1 MRPPKG
7 RNLSTRTKMS
17 APTPVGSDTL
27 GKVLSD
33 PGLEQRS
40 LDPAEI
46 PRPALAEAV
55 QAYLSAIPHHMRAS
69 EPIQCEISKAW
80 EFRFYR
86 VVVSILVETRTV
98 ARQRVPYRGWNI
110 PTKAKDETNINA
122 WSYSMPRKTLDD
134 TLEPKT
140 SIVADSQSLHDCTRC
155 SVTGWLDCQ
164 GCGAKGR
171 VTCTGCNGQ
180 GSFTCTACA
189 GAGQITK
196 TRVVVRQEKCK
207 NCAINT
213 VANILAVF
221 DDNPYT
227 RARACRTCG
236 GSGIRQWKE
245 DEQHTVDCRRCQT
258 TGKEACKPCKTTG
271 LVTCNGCTGKGEIGC
286 PDCDKCKRVVSYL
299 SVTQEH
305 RTLTAEEGAIPDLFT
320 ESISH
325 DDSRLFRAGAS
336 QPVFEDTAE
345 SVVLV
350 PYESAASTANVAGQ
364 IGRKSCGLVKKTR
377 DGKPKESRI
386 VQERVVLFQGL
397 SYGFQYLW
405 QGKGYKAVSRP
416 VDALTGK
423 PTGLVSHVSPAT
435 RWLCEQMRESQ
446 ALADSGDTRESALLL
461 GRCKE
466 VAACDHVCAQY
477 LREGIS
483 KLPEKVLEMSD
494 KVMFTFT
501 QILFFSSA
509 AGIVLVGLCLGF
521 LLNIVFPAILAAF
534 MAVVFLMLGIMFGRS
549 QADVASNKGVWSS
562 AMGLLRRRK

>member
-1 MRPPKG
+1 MSVASTAGINDLG
-7 RNLSTRTKMS
+7 R
-17 APTPVGSDTL
+17 
-27 GKVLSD
+27 VLSS

-40 LDPAEI
+40 LDSTEI
-46 PRPALAEAV
+46 PRPVLNEAV
-55 QAYLSAIPHHMRAS
+55 RAYLAAIPHHMRTETS
-69 EPIQCEISKAW
+69 FQCDISRVW

-110 PTKAKDETNINA
+110 PAKTKDESNIDA
-122 WSYSMPRKTLDD
+122 WSYSMPPKTLDD
-134 TLEPKT
+134 PLEPKT

-164 GCGAKGR
+164 GCNAKGR
-171 VTCTGCNGQ
+171 VTCHGCAGQ
-180 GSFTCTACA
+180 GRFTCTACS
-189 GAGQITK
+189 GKGQITK

-236 GSGIRQWKE
+236 GSGIRQWRE
-245 DEQHTVDCRRCQT
+245 NEQYTVDCKRCQT

-271 LVTCNGCTGKGEIGC
+271 LVTCTGCAGKGKVGC

-305 RTLTAEEGAIPDLFT
+305 KTLTAEDDAIPSAFAD
-320 ESISH
+320 SIKH
-325 DDSRLFRAGAS
+325 DDPRLFRAGAS
-336 QPVFEDTAE
+336 QLVFQDTAD
-345 SVVLV
+345 SVALA
-350 PYESAASTANVAGQ
+350 PYESVAATTTVAGQ
-364 IGRKSCGLVKKTR
+364 IGKKSSRLMRRTR
-377 DGKPKESRI
+377 DGKPTEARI
-386 VQERVVLFQGL
+386 VQERVALFQGL
-397 SYGFQYLW
+397 SYGLQYSW
-405 QGKGYKAVSRP
+405 QGKSYKAISRP
-416 VDALTGK
+416 VDTSSGR

-435 RWLCEQMRESQ
+435 RWLCEQMKEAQ
-446 ALADSGDTRESALLL
+446 ELADSGDDREAALLL

-466 VAACDHVCAQY
+466 VAAADHVCAKY
-477 LREGIS
+477 LRDGIS

-494 KVMFTFT
+494 KVMFTHT
-501 QILFFSSA
+501 QIMFFSSA
-509 AGIVLVGLCLGF
+509 AGIFVVGLCLGF
-521 LLNIVFPAILAAF
+521 VLNLALPAILATVL
-534 MAVVFLMLGIMFGRS
+534 AVMFLVMGVVLGRS

-562 AMGLLRRRK
+562 AMGLMRRRK

>member
-1 MRPPKG
+1 
-7 RNLSTRTKMS
+7 MS
-17 APTPVGSDTL
+17 VAISAEFDAF
-27 GKVLSD
+27 GKVLSS

-46 PRPALAEAV
+46 PRPVLTEAV
-55 QAYLSAIPHHMRAS
+55 RAYLAAIPHHMRTTD
-69 EPIQCEISKAW
+69 PILCEISRAW

-86 VVVSILVETRTV
+86 VVVSVLVETRTV

-110 PTKAKDETNINA
+110 PAKTKDESNINA

-134 TLEPKT
+134 ALELKT

-164 GCGAKGR
+164 GCSAKGR
-171 VTCTGCNGQ
+171 VTCTGCTGQ
-180 GSFTCTACA
+180 GRFTCTACS

-245 DEQHTVDCRRCQT
+245 NEQYTIDCKRCQT

-271 LVTCNGCTGKGEIGC
+271 MVACTGCTGKGKVGC

-305 RTLTAEEGAIPDLFT
+305 ETLTVDEDAIPEAFA
-320 ESISH
+320 ESIKH
-325 DDSRLFRAGAS
+325 DDSQLFRAGAT
-336 QPVFEDTAE
+336 QLVFQDTAD
-345 SVVLV
+345 SVVLSR
-350 PYESAASTANVAGQ
+350 YESAASATNFAGQ
-364 IGRKSCGLVKKTR
+364 IGKKSCRLVQKTR
-377 DGKPKESRI
+377 DSKPKEAQI
-386 VQERVVLFQGL
+386 VQERVALFQGL
-397 SYGFQYLW
+397 SYGFVYLW
-405 QGKGYKAVSRP
+405 KGNAYKAVTRP
-416 VDALTGK
+416 VHVRNNR

-435 RWLCEQMRESQ
+435 RWLCEQIAESQ
-446 ALADSGDTRESALLL
+446 AFAASGDTREAAMLL

-466 VAACDHVCAQY
+466 VAAADRVCAQV
-477 LREGIS
+477 LNDGMS

-494 KVMFTFT
+494 KVMLTFP

-509 AGIVLVGLCLGF
+509 GGILVVGVCLG
-521 LLNIVFPAILAAF
+521 LILNLAFPAILAVAA
-534 MAVVFLMLGIMFGRS
+534 AVIFVTMGIVFGRS
-549 QADVASNKGVWSS
+549 HADHASHKGTWQSVLN
-562 AMGLLRRRK
+562 LLRRR

>member
-1 MRPPKG
+1 
-7 RNLSTRTKMS
+7 MS
-17 APTPVGSDTL
+17 AAQSAGINAL
-27 GKVLSD
+27 GKVLSS
-33 PGLEQRS
+33 PGLEQRP
-40 LDPAEI
+40 LDPEEI
-46 PRPALAEAV
+46 PRPILTDAV
-55 QAYLSAIPHHMRAS
+55 RAYLAAIPHHMRTTD
-69 EPIQCEISKAW
+69 PFQCEISRAW

-110 PTKAKDETNINA
+110 PTKTKDESNINA

-134 TLEPKT
+134 AIEPKT

-155 SVTGWLDCQ
+155 AVTGWLDCQ
-164 GCGAKGR
+164 GCNAKGR
-171 VTCTGCNGQ
+171 VTCTGCAGQ
-180 GSFTCTACA
+180 GRFTCTACS
-189 GAGQITK
+189 GAGQIKK

-227 RARACRTCG
+227 RARVCRTCG
-236 GSGIRQWKE
+236 GSGIRQWRE
-245 DEQHTVDCRRCQT
+245 NEQYTVDCKRCQT

-271 LVTCNGCTGKGEIGC
+271 LVTCTGCTGKGKVGC

-299 SVTQEH
+299 AVTQEH
-305 RTLTAEEGAIPDLFT
+305 KTLTAEEDAFPEAFAELIK
-320 ESISH
+320 H
-325 DDSRLFRAGAS
+325 DDPRVFRAGAM
-336 QPVFEDTAE
+336 QLVLQDTAD
-345 SVVLV
+345 SVALA
-350 PYESAASTANVAGQ
+350 PYEAVAVTTNVAGQ
-364 IGRKSCGLVKKTR
+364 IGKKSCRLIEKTR
-377 DGKPKESRI
+377 GGKPTEARI
-386 VQERVVLFQGL
+386 VQERVALFQGL
-397 SYGFQYLW
+397 SYGFQYSL

-416 VDALTGK
+416 VDTSSGR
-423 PTGLVSHVSPAT
+423 PTGLISHVSPAT
-435 RWLCEQMRESQ
+435 RWLCEQMKESQ
-446 ALADSGDTRESALLL
+446 GLAESGDSREAALLL

-466 VAACDHVCAQY
+466 VAAADQVCAQY

-509 AGIVLVGLCLGF
+509 AGIFLVGLCLG
-521 LLNIVFPAILAAF
+521 LVLQMSFPAILATV
-534 MAVVFLMLGIMFGRS
+534 MAIVFVMLGVVLGRS

-562 AMGLLRRRK
+562 AMGLVRRRR